1 MAIQFP
7 CPACGQPIEVDD
19 ELAGSQVTCPYCD
32 KVVAAPTE
40 SALTPSGEARPAGE
54 QATPPEPGE
63 LAAAGGELAVNPYG
77 RWSLICGVGA
87 IVVMIVLMCAGLA
100 RMRPVLEEMRKS
112 ESSPE
117 SIQREMDRIVK
128 SEIEDSTAVLIGSVL
143 LTGLALVGTGL
154 AIVGLTRSNARK
166 GQALAGLIICGCF
179 LLCQC
184 VSMLLQ
190 GMAAAAG
197 G

>member
-7 CPACGQPIEVDD
+7 CPACRQPIEVDD

-32 KVVAAPTE
+32 KVVAAPVE
-40 SALTPSGEARPAGE
+40 SALCPPGEARPAGE
-54 QATPPEPGE
+54 PPRPPALTEPTPVAGE
-63 LAAAGGELAVNPYG
+63 LAANPWG

-87 IVVMIVLMCAGLA
+87 IIVMLVLMCAGIMRL
-100 RMRPVLEEMRKS
+100 RPVMEEMKKS

-117 SIQREMDRIVK
+117 SVQREMERIVK
-128 SEIEDSTAVLIGSVL
+128 TEMENSPAILVGSVVL
-143 LTGLALVGTGL
+143 LALALVGTGL
-154 AIVGLTRSNARK
+154 SIVGLTRPNARK
-166 GQALAGLIICGCF
+166 GQATAGLIICGSF

-184 VSMLLQ
+184 LGMLMQ
-190 GMAAAAG
+190 GMPAVG

>member
-7 CPACGQPIEVDD
+7 CPACRQLIEVDD

-32 KVVAAPTE
+32 KVVAAPAE
-40 SALTPSGEARPAGE
+40 SALTPAGEARPAGE
-54 QATPPEPGE
+54 QGRPPVFAESG
-63 LAAAGGELAVNPYG
+63 AVAGELAVNSWG

-87 IVVMIVLMCAGLA
+87 IVVAIVLVCAGLV
-100 RMRPVLEEMRKS
+100 RLRPMMEEIAKS

-117 SIQREMDRIVK
+117 AVQREMERIIK
-128 SEIEDSTAVLIGSVL
+128 TEMENNTAIRVGSVVL
-143 LTGLALVGTGL
+143 LALALVGTGL
-154 AIVGLTRSNARK
+154 AIVGLTRPNMRK
-166 GQALAGLIICGCF
+166 GQATAGLIICGCF

-184 VSMLLQ
+184 LSVLMQ